1 MSIVLKHA
9 KIYTGDDVIPD
20 GYIRFD
26 QQIEAVG
33 PVADFRPLPADEI
46 HVVTGRTI
54 VPGFIDVHSHGGYG
68 YDSMDGAPDHI
79 DKMVNLMVHEGI
91 TSIFPT
97 TMTQSNDALDHAMQ
111 GIAEAAKRNP
121 VIQGVHLEGPFIAAI
136 FKGAQPEK
144 YIKDPDVSLLDRWN
158 KLSGGRVK
166 LITYAP
172 EDPGSKAFEAYCL
185 ANKIVPSVG
194 HSNATREQLLESR
207 ATHVTHLYNAQ
218 RGLRHR
224 EPGVTGHA
232 MLEDN
237 LYCELICDGFHIVP
251 DMIKLAYEQ
260 KGPHRLELVTDSMRA
275 KGMPEGVSELGGQ
288 KVIVKDRQAR
298 LESGNLA
305 GSVLRFD
312 EAFRN
317 IMDFTGCDMNDAVQM
332 SSVNQAEE
340 FKLTQKGKLVP
351 GRDADLNLFTRDL
364 QLETTYSLGRKFS
377 QDSK

>member
-33 PVADFRPLPADEI
+33 PVADFQPLPADEI

-68 YDSMDGAPDHI
+68 YDSMDGDPEQI

-97 TMTQSNDALDHAMQ
+97 TMTQSNEAIDHAMQ
-111 GIAEAAKRNP
+111 GIAEAAQHNP

-144 YIKDPDVSLLDRWN
+144 YIKDPDVSLLDHWN

-172 EDPGSKAFEAYCL
+172 EDPGSKAFE
-185 ANKIVPSVG
+185 
-194 HSNATREQLLESR
+194 
-207 ATHVTHLYNAQ
+207 
-218 RGLRHR
+218 
-224 EPGVTGHA
+224 
-232 MLEDN
+232 
-237 LYCELICDGFHIVP
+237 
-251 DMIKLAYEQ
+251 
-260 KGPHRLELVTDSMRA
+260 
-275 KGMPEGVSELGGQ
+275 
-288 KVIVKDRQAR
+288 
-298 LESGNLA
+298 
-305 GSVLRFD
+305 
-312 EAFRN
+312 
-317 IMDFTGCDMNDAVQM
+317 
-332 SSVNQAEE
+332 
-340 FKLTQKGKLVP
+340 
-351 GRDADLNLFTRDL
+351 
-364 QLETTYSLGRKFS
+364 
-377 QDSK
+377 